1 MSRDWPVS
9 QAVEADAPGMASL
22 FVSAW
27 VSPFSR
33 LQLGDID
40 HNESATAMAT
50 RIAKVLKEK
59 QDATYTVIRN
69 PNTKEVVAVAGWT
82 LPTDESA
89 EDRESPEEQEERH
102 ALETELY
109 IKSMPKP
116 SNKDLIFEFMTG
128 LRRLRNQILQGEKY
142 YYLNNLATRSDYRG
156 QGLASRLIEDM
167 LCRADADKTLMYLET
182 SSDNPAVRMYK
193 RLGFE
198 EQGKWVVKDLSK
210 FASKEELERCD
221 GITEH
226 THIAFFRRPKES
238 AE

>member
-109 IKSMPKP
+109 IK
-116 SNKDLIFEFMTG
+116 
-128 LRRLRNQILQGEKY
+128 RRLRNQILQGEKY